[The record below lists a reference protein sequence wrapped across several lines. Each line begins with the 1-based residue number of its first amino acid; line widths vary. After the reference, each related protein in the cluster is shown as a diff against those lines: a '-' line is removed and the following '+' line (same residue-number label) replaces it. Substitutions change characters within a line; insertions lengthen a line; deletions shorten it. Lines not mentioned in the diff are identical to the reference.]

1 MLSVMANIVEFG
13 VQLVSARFLE
23 QGATYSNKTANF
35 NSRRRWYGPWS
46 VSRARGS
53 VSTTN
58 SVVASSALRAGFFR
72 LLKASLRGASRPPRI
87 ANGSPTHRGTTLRN
101 ESVNR
106 GPMKCRTCHMP
117 LSGPRPHF
125 CPQCGTRVRSVSLR
139 LVGNVLTGV
148 GLVVFVGSILYSHFF
163 HDRWSSTSFGG
174 PSLIAI
180 GCGALLVLAGVAVL
194 LLALV
199 VGTVRAVRRSRV
211 RREG

>member
-23 QGATYSNKTANF
+23 QGASHSNKTANF

-117 LSGPRPHF
+117 LSGPGR
-125 CPQCGTRVRSVSLR
+125 TSVRSAAQEFVRSASGSWATCLRVSGLWSSLDQFFIRTSSTTVGRVPRLADPLSLR
-139 LVGNVLTGV
+139 SAAGRCSSWPVWR
-148 GLVVFVGSILYSHFF
+148 SYCWRS
-163 HDRWSSTSFGG
+163 WSV
-174 PSLIAI
+174 P
-180 GCGALLVLAGVAVL
+180 
-194 LLALV
+194 
-199 VGTVRAVRRSRV
+199 
-211 RREG
+211 

>member
-1 MLSVMANIVEFG
+1 
-13 VQLVSARFLE
+13 
-23 QGATYSNKTANF
+23 
-35 NSRRRWYGPWS
+35 
-46 VSRARGS
+46 
-53 VSTTN
+53 
-58 SVVASSALRAGFFR
+58 
-72 LLKASLRGASRPPRI
+72 
-87 ANGSPTHRGTTLRN
+87 
-101 ESVNR
+101 
-106 GPMKCRTCHMP
+106 MKCRTCHMP